1 MTCSIGVIGVK
12 VLAGASR
19 TFRIY
24 THMYYVFVRNA
35 RGVRGKTLTPITP
48 I

>member
-24 THMYYVFVRNA
+24 THMYYVFCETLVGYGA
-35 RGVRGKTLTPITP
+35 RP
-48 I
+48 